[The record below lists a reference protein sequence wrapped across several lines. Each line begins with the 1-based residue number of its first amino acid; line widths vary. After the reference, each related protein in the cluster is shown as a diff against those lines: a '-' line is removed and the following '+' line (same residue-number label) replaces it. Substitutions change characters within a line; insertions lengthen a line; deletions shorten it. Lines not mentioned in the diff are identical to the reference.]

1 VVLTIIVLILSL
13 SGRLIMRYFSK
24 NKIA

>member
-24 NKIA
+24 NRID